1 MTSTPISSI
10 RRTAL
15 PFLLIVTLT
24 AASLFTPVTRV
35 VGSSMPF
42 KVGTVLK
49 SVVFLYY
56 PKAGA
61 FEVGTGFLV
70 EIPSKADPKRT
81 SVVMVTAR
89 HIVDPKW
96 AGCSWANPSALHALV
111 NVKVQ
116 VRRDEEFRGRTPARL
131 GRSGQAHLV
140 CESEPAHRCGCAS
153 ANGSTGR
160 ATPPKRRP
168 LPARFG
174 FRYGA
179 ETANYNVGIGD
190 QIVTAGLVPAL
201 LDTQRNYPAFKFGR
215 ISNIPE
221 EPINM
226 VCTKGDKSEPRDVW
240 LLAGNYVGG
249 NNGSPVFLLPTPP
262 AAHRVMLIGII
273 AGAIPEVDLGQMV
286 PSESVF
292 AIIAAHYPNA
302 NLYRGEAP
310 PAPSRNRPAAAN
322 DVAVRSR
329 HPKKE
334 PLQRP
339 GRSAAHFFFP
349 SEDRTNSLTRASGRC
364 ARPRRSS
371 AERRADTTRAESR
384 ARCRPRPAHRQ
395 RPSDCS
401 RSSRLRPQTTKP
413 K

>member
-111 NVKVQ
+111 NVKNYKYGVTKNSVDELQLDLGEAGKRTWYASPNQRIDAAVLPLTDRQ
-116 VRRDEEFRGRTPARL
+116 VAQLLQNDVRFLPVSDF
-131 GRSGQAHLV
+131 
-140 CESEPAHRCGCAS
+140 
-153 ANGSTGR
+153 
-160 ATPPKRRP
+160 AT
-168 LPARFG
+168 
-174 FRYGA
+174 GA

-249 NNGSPVFLLPTPP
+249 NSGSPVFLLPTPP

-302 NLYRGEAP
+302 NLYRG
-310 PAPSRNRPAAAN
+310 
-322 DVAVRSR
+322 
-329 HPKKE
+329 
-334 PLQRP
+334 
-339 GRSAAHFFFP
+339 
-349 SEDRTNSLTRASGRC
+349 RTAGTI
-364 ARPRRSS
+364 
-371 AERRADTTRAESR
+371 
-384 ARCRPRPAHRQ
+384 
-395 RPSDCS
+395 
-401 RSSRLRPQTTKP
+401 TKP
-413 K
+413 TCCRQ